1 MDLIA
6 TGNMLRA
13 VLAAPLGFGVAAL
26 LAIVWGAAGTVRQV
40 R

>member
-13 VLAAPLGFGVAAL
+13 VLAAPLGFAVAGVLASVWRAAD
-26 LAIVWGAAGTVRQV
+26 GSGK
-40 R
+40 